1 MASTTLNRLALP
13 ARTQPTVG
21 ASLQA
26 LWAVGQA
33 LSVAVWQVFV
43 GVAKSAPAKT
53 AYQEAEELRTYAAH
67 IQSADPEFANDLFAA
82 ADRHEGL

>member
-1 MASTTLNRLALP
+1 MASTTLNSLTLP
-13 ARTQPTVG
+13 SSTQPTVG

-26 LWAVGQA
+26 LLAAGQA
-33 LSVAVWQVFV
+33 LVVAVWQAAL
-43 GVAKSAPAKT
+43 GAKTATAKT

-67 IQSADPEFANDLFAA
+67 IQSSDPEFANDLFAA